1 MRNASPVLFA
11 LCLAGG
17 CQAKSAPPPKVAT
30 EEPASAAAAT
40 SDAGARTAPADDAAI
55 EKLIAQLSD
64 VDRAGIGYSPSV
76 TGQQFLPAA
85 AASDEQGMLL
95 LGQLPPKRS
104 PVLTRIVAA
113 GAKAVPA
120 LLDCLDDATPT
131 KLPPMKPMMWS
142 ANNNEYDFNRR
153 TAVAPPAGVNRDEP
167 PDGGVAYVVTV
178 GDLCFVALG
187 QIVNRSFAAVRYQ
200 PSGGLII
207 SSPAGSAPLR
217 DAARAEWSGLTA
229 KSLRASLVRDFDKPD
244 WEGRRAGAL
253 RRLAYYFPDAVAPL
267 MKAEL
272 ARPTFD
278 VDAVQ
283 AEARALY
290 GMSGAQRKAAFA
302 TFVKRHGPAARDGL
316 LQALFADLSTQEAYE
331 EKRISPPGTGSGYRA
346 RRCLVE
352 LYGYP
357 GSVRAEKDKPYPEYS
372 NSYERERLVEAAKR

>member
-1 MRNASPVLFA
+1 MV
-11 LCLAGG
+11 
-17 CQAKSAPPPKVAT
+17 
-30 EEPASAAAAT
+30 AT
-40 SDAGARTAPADDAAI
+40 SDAGAVTAPAVPADGAVVD
-55 EKLIAQLSD
+55 ELIRQLSD
-64 VDRAGIGYSPSV
+64 VDQAGIGYSPSV

-95 LGQLPPKRS
+95 LGQPPPKRS
-104 PVLTRIVAA
+104 PVLTQIVAA

-131 KLPPMKPMMWS
+131 KLPPMKAMMWS
-142 ANNNEYDFNRR
+142 ANNDEYDFNRR
-153 TAVAPPAGVNRDEP
+153 TAAVAPAGVNRDEP
-167 PDGGVAYVVTV
+167 PEGGAAYVVTV

-200 PSGGLII
+200 PTGGLII

-229 KSLRASLVRDFDKPD
+229 TSLRASLVRDFDKPD
-244 WEGRRAGAL
+244 WEGRRVGAL

-278 VDAVQ
+278 VDRVQ
-283 AEARALY
+283 AQARALY
-290 GMSGAQRKAAFA
+290 RMGTAARKAAFA
-302 TFVKRHGPAARDGL
+302 AFVKRYGPAAKDGL

-331 EKRISPPGTGSGYRA
+331 DKRISPAGTGAGYRA
-346 RRCLVE
+346 RACLVE
-352 LYGYP
+352 LYGYA
-357 GSVRAEKDKPYPEYS
+357 GSVRAEKDRPYAEYS